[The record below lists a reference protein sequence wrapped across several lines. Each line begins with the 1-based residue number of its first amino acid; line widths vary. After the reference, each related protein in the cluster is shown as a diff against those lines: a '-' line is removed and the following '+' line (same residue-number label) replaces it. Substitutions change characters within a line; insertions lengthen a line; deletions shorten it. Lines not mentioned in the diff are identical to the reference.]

1 VKRGSVKHVLYR
13 DDDDTDMSVV
23 VAGHAHVITF
33 LPLSCE
39 LSIFVVV
46 TVIF

>member
-1 VKRGSVKHVLYR
+1 MIVVEA
-13 DDDDTDMSVV
+13 DD
-23 VAGHAHVITF
+23 AHVMKF

-39 LSIFVVV
+39 LSIFVAV

>member
-1 VKRGSVKHVLYR
+1 
-13 DDDDTDMSVV
+13 MIVV
-23 VAGHAHVITF
+23 EAAHAHVMKF

-39 LSIFVVV
+39 LLTFVAV